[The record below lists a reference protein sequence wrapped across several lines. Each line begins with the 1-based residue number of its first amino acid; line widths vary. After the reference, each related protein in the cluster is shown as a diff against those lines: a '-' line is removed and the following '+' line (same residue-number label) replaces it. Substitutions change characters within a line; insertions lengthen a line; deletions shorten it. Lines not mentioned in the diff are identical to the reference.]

1 MKRAFFY
8 ILLIFSA
15 SLISEGQDVKITSEF
30 DSTKIYIGDQI
41 HFTIIVDQPSGI
53 NMKLPFFKDTLQKNI
68 EILKGPQIDSV
79 SKDGR
84 VKIIEKYLITSFDS
98 GLYKV
103 NPVYVEVK
111 TSDGLKRYYSDY
123 TQLEVMKFH
132 IAPADTSAKFYDII
146 DPYRAPLTAGEIIP
160 WVLAAIVLTAIIW
173 GLVWFYKKRRKSVS
187 DIPEV
192 FNPDPA
198 HVIAYRELEKLKGEE
213 LWQKGEFK
221 AYYTRLTEI
230 LRQYLENRYHVYSLE
245 LTTSE
250 TLSVLLKTGFKK
262 GESFDRLKTILT
274 SADLIKF
281 AKHIPVKE
289 ENEIHF
295 QNSWD
300 FIGETKVEEVLAET
314 DESTKKGEGKA

>member
-1 MKRAFFY
+1 MKRAAMY
-8 ILLIFSA
+8 ILLIFAA
-15 SLISEGQDVKITSEF
+15 SLVSEGQDIKITSAF

-41 HFTIIVDQPSGI
+41 NFTITVDQPSGI

-68 EILKGPQIDSV
+68 EILKGPEIDSI
-79 SKDGR
+79 STGKR

-98 GLYKV
+98 GFYKV

-111 TSDGLKRYYSDY
+111 TSDGLKRFYSDY
-123 TQLEVMKFH
+123 TQLEVMKFR
-132 IAPADTSAKFYDII
+132 IAPADSSTKFYDII
-146 DPYRAPLTAGEIIP
+146 DPYRAPLTAGEIVP
-160 WVLAAIVLTAIIW
+160 WVLAAAVLTAIIW
-173 GLVWFYKKRRKSVS
+173 GLVWIYKKRKKSVS
-187 DIPEV
+187 DIPEI

-198 HVIAYRELEKLKGEE
+198 HVIAYRELEKLKAED

-262 GESFDRLKTILT
+262 DASFDRLKTILT
-274 SADLIKF
+274 FADLIKF
-281 AKHIPVKE
+281 AKHIPLKE

-300 FIGETKVEEVLAET
+300 FIGETKVEEVSADAE
-314 DESTKKGEGKA
+314 ESTKNREGKA